1 MGEFTYS
8 KVMINKLHL
17 DSANFLIDGE
27 NMFSGKNINMVD
39 KNFPSGWV
47 IIGVIIVINR
57 TVGRVGGINSKISW
71 GVWRKKNKYKAES
84 PIVHNPP
91 NKEEKEENFWIS
103 ISIYVVSCSL
113 ISKVQESKYL
123 I

>member
-39 KNFPSGWV
+39 ENFPSGWV
-47 IIGVIIVINR
+47 IIGVIILINR
-57 TVGRVGGINSKISW
+57 TVGRVGGINSKIS
-71 GVWRKKNKYKAES
+71 
-84 PIVHNPP
+84 
-91 NKEEKEENFWIS
+91 
-103 ISIYVVSCSL
+103 
-113 ISKVQESKYL
+113 
-123 I
+123 

>member
-39 KNFPSGWV
+39 ENFPSGWV
-47 IIGVIIVINR
+47 IIGVIILINR
-57 TVGRVGGINSKISW
+57 TVGRVVGINSKIS
-71 GVWRKKNKYKAES
+71 
-84 PIVHNPP
+84 
-91 NKEEKEENFWIS
+91 
-103 ISIYVVSCSL
+103 
-113 ISKVQESKYL
+113 
-123 I
+123 

>member
-17 DSANFLIDGE
+17 DSANFLIDRE

-39 KNFPSGWV
+39 ENFPYGWV
-47 IIGVIIVINR
+47 IIGVIILINR

-71 GVWRKKNKYKAES
+71 GVRS
-84 PIVHNPP
+84 VP
-91 NKEEKEENFWIS
+91 
-103 ISIYVVSCSL
+103 
-113 ISKVQESKYL
+113 
-123 I
+123 